1 MARRP
6 RPQMRW
12 LRREGRV
19 SRRTPPPCCAAC
31 LSTVCVRVHS
41 FVALCENNRDAPL
54 VEPPA
59 AKADEP
65 RVRTPGTDKDADMED
80 MMKNLKEFL
89 LTLVLFP
96 MLNLN
101 KSKYVLLKSY

>member
-1 MARRP
+1 M
-6 RPQMRW
+6 
-12 LRREGRV
+12 
-19 SRRTPPPCCAAC
+19 
-31 LSTVCVRVHS
+31 HS

-80 MMKNLKEFL
+80 MMKNLKGIPGEESRARMRGL
-89 LTLVLFP
+89 GARE
-96 MLNLN
+96 
-101 KSKYVLLKSY
+101 